1 MNKKFIIDATSLT
14 KYLFFTGKGGVGK
27 TSVSC
32 AIAVSLADSGKK
44 VLLVSTD
51 PASNLQDVFETE
63 VDDKGVVIKESP
75 NLTVINVDPIQA
87 AEEYKESVVGP
98 YRGLLPED
106 VITNMEEQLSGSC
119 TVEIASFNEFSKL
132 ITDATIKTT
141 YDHIIFDTAPTG
153 HTLRMLELPSAWTNF
168 INENT
173 TGASCLGQL
182 SGLGD
187 KRMMYADAVT
197 SLSDGSK
204 TTLVLVSRPQ
214 TSPIMEASRTSKEL
228 LELGIE
234 NQILIING
242 ILDSANDDLSQ
253 KMKKMQDDVME
264 NIPSSLSF
272 FNTYLVTM
280 KSFNITGIE
289 KLRNFFNE
297 ESVIN
302 SVYELPAVEAKSLDD
317 LIDDLYSSSKKVIFT
332 MGKGGVG
339 KTTIASEIAK
349 GLVNRGLK
357 VHLTTTDPANHLGF
371 VAKEM
376 DGLTISNIDEKKE
389 LHKYQ
394 EEVLSKAR
402 KTMSEDDVAYIE
414 EDLRSPCTQEI
425 AVFRAFANVVEKAD
439 NEVVVIDTAPTGHT
453 LLLLN
458 STQSYSKEIDR
469 SSGEVPEP
477 VIKLLPRLRN
487 PLETEVVIV
496 TLPEATPVFEAERL
510 HEDLLRAD
518 IPSKWWIINQSL
530 LKTNTKHP
538 ILLEKAKTEEKWINE
553 VKKISNNNF
562 AIIPWHI

>member
-1 MNKKFIIDATSLT
+1 MEKLKIEDISLT

-27 TSVSC
+27 TSISC
-32 AIAVSLADSGKK
+32 AIAVALADNGKN

-51 PASNLQDVFETE
+51 PASNLQDVFETKI
-63 VDDKGVVIKESP
+63 DKKGVVIKGIP

-98 YRGLLPED
+98 YRG
-106 VITNMEEQLSGSC
+106 
-119 TVEIASFNEFSKL
+119 
-132 ITDATIKTT
+132 
-141 YDHIIFDTAPTG
+141 IIFDTAPTG

-187 KRMMYADAVT
+187 KRQMYAEAVAT
-197 SLSDGSK
+197 LSDGSK
-204 TTLVLVSRPQ
+204 TTLVLVSRPRI
-214 TSPIMEASRTSKEL
+214 SPIIEASRTSKEL
-228 LELGIE
+228 LELGIN
-234 NQILIING
+234 NQLLIING
-242 ILDSANDDLSQ
+242 ILDSSNDDLSL
-253 KMKKMQDDVME
+253 KIKKLQDDVLE
-264 NIPSSLSF
+264 NMPSNLSLI
-272 FNTYLVTM
+272 NTYLVPM
-280 KSFNITGIE
+280 KSFNITGID
-289 KLRNFFNE
+289 KLRNFFGE
-297 ESVIN
+297 ESVTN
-302 SVYELPAVEAKSLDD
+302 NVEEVPVVEAKSLDD
-317 LIDDLYSSSKKVIFT
+317 LIDDLYNSNKKVVFT

-339 KTTIASEIAK
+339 KTTIAYEIAK
-349 GLVNRGLK
+349 GLVERGLE

-371 VAKEM
+371 VAEEM
-376 DGLTISNIDEKKE
+376 DGLTISSIDEKKE
-389 LHKYQ
+389 LKKYQ
-394 EEVLSKAR
+394 DEVLTKAR
-402 KTMSEDDVAYIE
+402 KTMSENDVAYIE

-469 SSGEVPEP
+469 SSGEVPES
-477 VIKLLPRLRN
+477 VTKLLPRLRN
-487 PLETEVVIV
+487 EKETEVVIV
-496 TLPEATPVFEAERL
+496 TLAEATPVFEAERL
-510 HEDLLRAD
+510 HADLKRAK

-538 ILLEKAKTEEKWINE
+538 ILLEKAKSEKKWINE
-553 VKKISNNNF
+553 VKRISNDNF